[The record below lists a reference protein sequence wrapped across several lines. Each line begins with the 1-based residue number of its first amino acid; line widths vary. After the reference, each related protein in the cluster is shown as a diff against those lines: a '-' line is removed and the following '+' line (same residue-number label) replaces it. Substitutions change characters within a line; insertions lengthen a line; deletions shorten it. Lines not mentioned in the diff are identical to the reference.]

1 MRAIRVEQFGGPEVL
16 VLREVEDPRPGPG
29 QVLIRLRAA
38 GVNPVETYIRQGQYA
53 RLPGLPYIPG
63 SDGAG
68 DVLEVGRDVSHLKVG
83 DRVFV
88 SGAPTYA
95 EKTVAPAAAVRRLPD
110 HLSYAEGAAIGVP
123 YRTAYRALFT
133 AAEARPGEWV
143 LIHGGSGGVG
153 VAALQFGRAAGL
165 LMVGTASTAAGRALI
180 EQQGAYAL
188 DHDQL
193 DEAVRHTGGRGF
205 DVIVEM
211 AAHVGLGA
219 VLPALAPKGRVAVV
233 GSRAPVT
240 INARDLM
247 NREAS
252 IVGVMAATSGPDADL
267 YDRALALGLQTGA
280 LKPVVWKRWP
290 LAEAAQAHVAVIA
303 GGAQGKIVL
312 DID

>member
-1 MRAIRVEQFGGPEVL
+1 MHAITVEQFGGPEVL

-29 QVLIRLRAA
+29 QVLVRLRAA

-53 RLPGLPYIPG
+53 RLPALPYIPG

-68 DVLEVGRDVSHLKVG
+68 DVLEVGPGVTHLEVG

-88 SGAPTYA
+88 SGVPTYA
-95 EKTVAPAAAVRRLPD
+95 EQTVAPATAVRRLPD
-110 HLSYAEGAAIGVP
+110 HLSYAEGAALGVP

-133 AAEARPGEWV
+133 AGQARPGEWV
-143 LIHGGSGGVG
+143 LVHGASGGVG

-165 LMVGTASTAAGRALI
+165 LMVGTASTAAGRAVI
-180 EQQGAYAL
+180 EAQGAYAL
-188 DHDQL
+188 DHDRL
-193 DEAVRHTGGRGF
+193 PEAMGHTGGRGF

-219 VLPALAPKGRVAVV
+219 VLSALAPRGRVVVV
-233 GSRAPVT
+233 GSRAPVS

-252 IVGVMAATSGPDADL
+252 IIGVMAATAGPDADVF
-267 YDRALALGLQTGA
+267 DRALTAGLQAGS

-290 LAEAAQAHVAVIA
+290 LAEAGQAHVAVIA